1 MRRLLAR
8 TDAWLARVAL
18 LFFAGFLRCVVLQV
32 VFRYV
37 LQAPLPWSEEVAVYL
52 FVWSSLLTAA
62 IVVGQNDHFS
72 IAVLADRLGPGP
84 RRVLDLVGVLLSIVF
99 VLIIVWN
106 GTWWSWRMASGLSP
120 VLQLPQGAVYA
131 IIPLAGAYMLLHLG
145 VRLGGL
151 LRGPLDGD
159 TRPPW

>member
-1 MRRLLAR
+1 MRRLLAS
-8 TDAWLARVAL
+8 TDAWLARVAV
-18 LFFAGFLRCVVLQV
+18 LFFAGFLGCVVLQV

-72 IAVLADRLGPGP
+72 IAFLADRVGPGS

-131 IIPLAGAYMLLHLG
+131 IIPLAGAYMLFHLCVQLRQLLRPPGEAG
-145 VRLGGL
+145 VR
-151 LRGPLDGD
+151 R
-159 TRPPW
+159 